1 MRRAARAALLLAG
14 LALGG
19 AAEAAC
25 RQALALGLD
34 VSGSVDAR
42 EYRLQ
47 LDGLAA
53 ALDAREVRAALLALP
68 AAPVAITVFE
78 WSGPS
83 AQRTIIG
90 WTDIADDAALAAV
103 TARLRA
109 TGRAPA
115 DESTALGAAL
125 RHGAALLA
133 ARPDCWRHVL
143 DISGDGKSN
152 AGPAPQAVRREIS
165 GVTVNALVVGSDAR
179 DALDRRHVQIGELS
193 SYFNAHVIRGPDAF
207 VETALGYEDF
217 ARAMRR
223 KLLRELAAPS
233 LARIDPAQA
242 Q

>member
-1 MRRAARAALLLAG
+1 VRRAARAALLLAG
-14 LALGG
+14 IALGG

-53 ALDAREVRAALLALP
+53 ALEAPEVRAALLALP
-68 AAPVAITVFE
+68 AAPVAVTVFE

-83 AQRTIIG
+83 ARRSLVG
-90 WTDIADDAALAAV
+90 WTEITDDAALAAV

-109 TGRAPA
+109 TGRAPS
-115 DESTALGAAL
+115 DDSTALGAAL

-152 AGPAPQAVRREIS
+152 AGPAPQAVRRGLS

>member
-1 MRRAARAALLLAG
+1 MRFAARAALLLAG
-14 LALGG
+14 IALGG

-53 ALDAREVRAALLALP
+53 ALEAPEVRAALLALP

-78 WSGPS
+78 WSGPAARRS
-83 AQRTIIG
+83 LVG
-90 WTDIADDAALAAV
+90 WTEITDDAALAAV

-109 TGRAPA
+109 TGRAPS
-115 DESTALGAAL
+115 DDSTALGAAL

-152 AGPAPQAVRREIS
+152 AGPAPQAVRS
-165 GVTVNALVVGSDAR
+165 GLTGVTVNALVVGSDAR

-193 SYFNAHVIRGPDAF
+193 SYFHAHVIRGPDAF